1 MTDLHSRPLQ
11 DRTVQAIINEAA
23 KLGAY
28 AAPVFN
34 AKGQV
39 EEVHLFRSGELR
51 ASVYRP
57 AADRIWVWRPNGDV
71 AAAANIPEA
80 IQRGLDPQRKQ
91 KRKTTEMAENGPLGF
106 RHAASSKGAATSIP
120 PP

>member
-1 MTDLHSRPLQ
+1 MKPRPLQ
-11 DRTVQAIINEAA
+11 DRTVQAIINEAE

-34 AKGQV
+34 RKGQV
-39 EEVHLFRSGELR
+39 EEVHLFRDGELR

-57 AADRIWVWRPNGDV
+57 AADRIWVWRPGKQGGAAV
-71 AAAANIPEA
+71 ADIPAAV
-80 IQRGLDPQRKQ
+80 QRGLDLPQKQ
-91 KRKTTEMAENGPLGF
+91 KSEARKTAGFEPLRS
-106 RHAASSKGAATSIP
+106 RHTASSEGAAPTIP